1 MEIWLASMLVALCA
15 LVAWTL
21 QRQRARATS
30 PVDEL
35 RADAVWIRERYP
47 EIYVAILKQPGG
59 RVAAAAGRA
68 EEYVASWLGEFD
80 KREQGN
86 ERVLSEWRVS
96 A

>member
-1 MEIWLASMLVALCA
+1 MEIWPASTLVALAA
-15 LVAWTL
+15 LVAWML
-21 QRQRARATS
+21 LRQRAHATS

-59 RVAAAAGRA
+59 RVAAAAGHA

-80 KREQGN
+80 KREQDN
-86 ERVLSEWRVS
+86 ERVLSEWRVP